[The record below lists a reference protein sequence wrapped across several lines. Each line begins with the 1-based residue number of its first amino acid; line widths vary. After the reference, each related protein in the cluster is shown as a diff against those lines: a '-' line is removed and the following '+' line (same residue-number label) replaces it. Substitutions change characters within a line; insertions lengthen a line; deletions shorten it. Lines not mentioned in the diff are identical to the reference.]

1 MKTKKSSAKKAKF
14 EDEKSAKEVEDAVAK
29 AVINNPSDTVAPAPS
44 PSSPVA
50 DSEQTQKPQQQQDE
64 PKQLEQSAQQQEEAP
79 PTPEVKESALVFE
92 PVPEPSPVQ
101 SEATTTVASSSKDTM
116 PESQKPI
123 ADEKKSG
130 KRGKKTPDVEIRKEG
145 AVELPQEIERP
156 IPEPSSSFQSNYVT
170 DSPAQQLEQVF
181 KPKEEEEQREEE
193 EKPQLNEDAEWE
205 NGIPSEKSKLPE
217 VEEITIEPIKQKRR
231 GKKRKKQQSK
241 DQLEEE
247 PRVGKKKGKEKKK
260 GEKETSFSDSLVK
273 VALKYT
279 RAPTRYLAKKM
290 PGLREDLLRSSLR
303 ISPEGL
309 IAISLL
315 FTFITVPIS
324 IIGAYLLASYGFA
337 LEAFAVPAV
346 CVVPFF
352 IGISIPKISASS
364 RAQALDNELPY
375 LFAYITVLAGGG
387 INPMV
392 TLKRITK
399 AAKIFPASAKEA
411 KRILMDIEIF
421 GMDAISALERESRI
435 TPNKV
440 FADFIGGYVAV
451 LKTGGDALSFLEA
464 KLKEIFAYRETKV
477 RAGSEFIATMSEAY
491 IITTVI
497 MGISLMILFA
507 TQNLMSPGDTSIN
520 PTEIIMFSGFAV
532 PIISLIF
539 IIVIGSSQ
547 IREPYSYDF
556 PFYLFLGCIPIGA
569 AIYFFLPLGLST
581 YMQLGI
587 ALTAI
592 STPPMFFQMKYRRQ
606 KASVESKLPN
616 FLRDISEIRKTGLAP
631 EKTIEQLA
639 DRNYGGLSE
648 HVKKIAAQLSW
659 GTPIKTVLQNFTK
672 QVRSWVGQA
681 VAFLLLEVVD
691 VGGGSAKMF
700 ISLADFAEKNAQL
713 EKEKKS
719 QIRPYIIIPYIGAI
733 LVVATTAMMVYYVSP
748 ANLSFPGLGTVGT
761 NFLPPANV
769 IQEATIVLLMGSFFQ
784 AWVMGFVAG
793 KMGEGS
799 AADGFK
805 HATFLIIISMVTVI
819 VSGFF
824 IKL

>member
-14 EDEKSAKEVEDAVAK
+14 EDEKSAKRVENAVAK
-29 AVINNPSDTVAPAPS
+29 ATNNSPDTVAPS
-44 PSSPVA
+44 VA
-50 DSEQTQKPQQQQDE
+50 NKQVLASEQVQKSQEEVEVQLQSQPQQ
-64 PKQLEQSAQQQEEAP
+64 PAKVQEK
-79 PTPEVKESALVFE
+79 VSL
-92 PVPEPSPVQ
+92 PEPAAESSAPQ
-101 SEATTTVASSSKDTM
+101 PSASAISSDLEKDTI
-116 PESQKPI
+116 PELENPI
-123 ADEKKSG
+123 GDNKKIEDEAK
-130 KRGKKTPDVEIRKEG
+130 DI
-145 AVELPQEIERP
+145 VELPQEIEQT
-156 IPEPSSSFQSNYVT
+156 IPPPKRFESNYVA
-170 DSPAQQLEQVF
+170 DSPKQQLEQVF
-181 KPKEEEEQREEE
+181 KHPEGEEKQPEEEGEKEEQQGLPFEQS
-193 EKPQLNEDAEWE
+193 AT
-205 NGIPSEKSKLPE
+205 SE
-217 VEEITIEPIKQKRR
+217 VEEIRVEPTKQKRR
-231 GKKRKKQQSK
+231 GKKRKKQRK
-241 DQLEEE
+241 EQLEE
-247 PRVGKKKGKEKKK
+247 RVEKGKEKVKK
-260 GEKETSFSDSLVK
+260 KAEKETSFSDALVK

-290 PGLREDLLRSSLR
+290 PGLRENLLRSNLR

-315 FTFITVPIS
+315 VTFISIPIS
-324 IIGAYLLASYGFA
+324 IVGAYVLAINGFV

-346 CVVPFF
+346 IVVPFF

-440 FADFIGGYVAV
+440 FSDFIGGYVAI

-491 IITTVI
+491 IIMTVI

-507 TQNLMSPGDTSIN
+507 TQNLMSPSTTSLN

-532 PIISLIF
+532 PVISLIF

-547 IREPYSYDF
+547 IREPFSYDL
-556 PFYLFLGCIPIGA
+556 PFYIFLGCIPIGA
-569 AIYFFLPLGLST
+569 IIYFLPLHLAS

-587 ALTAI
+587 GLCAI
-592 STPPMFFQMKYRRQ
+592 STPPMFFQMKYRREKQ
-606 KASVESKLPN
+606 SVESKLSN

-639 DRNYGGLSE
+639 NRNYGSLSTY
-648 HVKKIAAQLSW
+648 VKKIAAQLSW
-659 GTPIKTVLQNFTK
+659 GTPIKTVLQNFTNE
-672 QVRSWVGQA
+672 VRSWVGQA

-719 QIRPYIIIPYIGAI
+719 LVRPYIIIPYIGAI

-748 ANLSFPGLGTVGT
+748 ANLNFPGLGQVGT
-761 NFLPPANV
+761 NFLPPAS
-769 IQEATIVLLMGSFFQ
+769 IIAEATIVLLMGSFFQ

-805 HATFLIIISMVTVI
+805 HATFLIIISMVTVL
-819 VSGFF
+819 VCGFF